1 MPTLVT
7 DQGNIHYETLGR
19 GRPVLL
25 LHGWLGSWALWRRT
39 LEELSNEFRFYALDH
54 LGFGESRDRAQRFTV
69 DQYTASVSQFMD
81 RQGIQKAALVGH
93 SMGGTVSLA
102 VAAARPDQ
110 VVKVCVIGSP
120 IVGSS
125 LAPLLK
131 LSGYDWAARVMWKF
145 PSLLLLFLKYYA
157 YWIANDGKLMSQM
170 MVSDVSKIGA
180 EAFFMSIATLRQA
193 DLRGQIGG
201 LQAPI
206 LGIYGPKDKIVNPNQ
221 AKVLQQHAPN
231 SQIAW
236 FANSGHFVM
245 LDEPERFHGVL
256 RHFLNTPSGNTGE
269 IPSAP
274 K

>member
-39 LEELSNEFRFYALDH
+39 LEELSGEFRFYALDH

-69 DQYTASVSQFMD
+69 DQYISSVGQFME

-93 SMGGTVSLA
+93 SMGGTVSLGLA
-102 VAAARPDQ
+102 TERPHQ

-131 LSGYDWAARVMWKF
+131 LSGYNWAARVMWTF
-145 PSLLLLFLKYYA
+145 PSLLLLFLRYYA
-157 YWIANDGKLMSQM
+157 YFIANDGKALSQM

-180 EAFFMSIATLRQA
+180 EAFFMSIATLRRT
-193 DLRGQIGG
+193 DLRPRLGT
-201 LQAPI
+201 LKMPV
-206 LGIYGPKDKIVNPNQ
+206 LGIYGPKDRIVHPNQ
-221 AKVLQQHAPN
+221 AKVLQQHAPTTE
-231 SQIAW
+231 IAW
-236 FANSGHFVM
+236 FENSGHFVM
-245 LDEPERFHGVL
+245 MDEPERFHGVL
-256 RHFLNTPSGNTGE
+256 RQFLNTPTGTTGE
-269 IPSAP
+269 IQLP